1 MAPKPSER
9 IEFTRPDQLP
19 GTEILIAEHSSRV
32 WRWYHETYTICTV
45 KSGIGSADWKYRGKL
60 HTGRPGEVLLY
71 EPGEVHANQSI
82 LRDASFRV
90 LFLAPRLVEDAA
102 TELNIRRP
110 HWAHAL
116 TADPRIFRA
125 FERFHASVESP
136 SSSTL
141 EHESR
146 LAGCL
151 LGLLKD
157 CTEGGLHEPGK
168 PTRAALFRAR
178 DFLQEHYANPVSL
191 DMLSAVAGV
200 SRFHLVHA
208 FTNQFGLPP
217 HAFQILVKISKARQL
232 LLLGQEPSTVAAA
245 LGFAD
250 QSHFG
255 RHFKRVTK
263 ITPRQYVRRSR
274 AS

>member
-1 MAPKPSER
+1 MSPKPAER
-9 IEFTRPDQLP
+9 IEFMRPAELP
-19 GTEILIAEHSSRV
+19 GTEILIAENSSRI
-32 WRWYHETYTICTV
+32 WRWFHETYTICTV
-45 KSGIGSADWKYRGKL
+45 KSGVGSADWVYRGKL

-71 EPGEVHANQSI
+71 EPGETHANQSI
-82 LRDASFRV
+82 LRDAGFRV
-90 LFLAPRLVEDAA
+90 LFLAPKLIEDAA
-102 TELNIRRP
+102 TELDTRRP
-110 HWAHAL
+110 HWAQAL

-146 LAGCL
+146 LVGCL

-157 CTEGGLHEPGK
+157 GTESGFPELRA

-178 DFLQEHYANPVSL
+178 DFLQDHYAEPVTL
-191 DMLSAVAGV
+191 DMLSVVAGV

-208 FTNQFGLPP
+208 FSKQFGLPP
-217 HAFQILVKISKARQL
+217 HAFQILVKINKARQL
-232 LLLGQEPSTVAAA
+232 LQLGQEPSTVAAA
-245 LGFAD
+245 LGFSD

-255 RHFKRVTK
+255 RHFKRVTGV
-263 ITPRQYVRRSR
+263 TPRQYVRSAR
-274 AS
+274 